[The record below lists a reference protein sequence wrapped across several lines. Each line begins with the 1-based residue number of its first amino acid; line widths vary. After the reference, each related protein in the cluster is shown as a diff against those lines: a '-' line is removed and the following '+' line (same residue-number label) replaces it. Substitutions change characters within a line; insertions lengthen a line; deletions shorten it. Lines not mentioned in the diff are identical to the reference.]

1 MSRRQVTRICA
12 EGWYFLFVVLFVL
25 GGAVLG
31 EVNLLVM
38 LAGFLLGPYLFN
50 WRLTQLSLRQL
61 EIRRGRPPRA
71 TAGEPFT
78 VSITAINRRHR
89 VTSWMIMVEDCLR
102 REGDSDQDV
111 SRVRIMLPQVLACHS
126 ATARYR
132 VVLPQRGRYQIGPLQ
147 VSTRFPFGLVRS
159 SRVVEDCS
167 EILVGPPLGQLTPRW
182 LQMVDSR
189 LQGSHAEGR
198 RQGQLEGDYF
208 GLREWR
214 SGDSQRWIHWRTSAK
229 LGELAVRQ
237 FEQQRSRDVIV
248 VLDLWEPDAPSP
260 SERAHTE
267 LAISFLA
274 TAMQDM
280 ARRGGNRV
288 VVCVAGSDS
297 RYWSGPV
304 SLLMAHEVH
313 DHLAGV
319 MPGDGL
325 RIYEVLDRV
334 REFNRGQGR
343 AVVISTRG
351 APFLTARD
359 EWETIQ
365 KRQRPRRTYGNFT
378 WIDCRGDQLRQYFR
392 APASCLAAEAA
403 ADVAAA
409 NEAAAVG
416 ETREAAV
423 PSPTTP

>member
-1 MSRRQVTRICA
+1 MSRRQVTRISA

-38 LAGFLLGPYLFN
+38 LAGFLLGPLLFN
-50 WRLTQLSLRQL
+50 WRFTQHSLRQL
-61 EIRRGRPPRA
+61 EVRRGLPPRA
-71 TAGEPFT
+71 TAGEAFT
-78 VSITAINRRHR
+78 VSLTGLNRRRR
-89 VTSWMIMVEDCLR
+89 VTSWMVVIEDCLR
-102 REGDSDQDV
+102 REGDSDREA
-111 SRVRIMLPQVLACHS
+111 SRLRLMLPQVLARGS

-132 VVLPQRGRYQIGPLQ
+132 AVLPRRGRYQIGPLQ

-159 SRVVEDCS
+159 SRVVDDS
-167 EILVGPPLGQLTPRW
+167 ASLLVGPPLGQLTPRW

-198 RQGQLEGDYF
+198 RQGQLEGDYY

-260 SERAHTE
+260 QELAHTE

-288 VVCVAGSDS
+288 VVCVAGSDN
-297 RYWSGPV
+297 RFWSGPV

-313 DHLAGV
+313 DHLASV
-319 MPGDGL
+319 TPGNGL
-325 RIYEVLDRV
+325 RIYEVLDQV
-334 REFNRGQGR
+334 RETNRGQGR

-359 EWETIQ
+359 EWETLRQ
-365 KRQRPRRTYGNFT
+365 RQRPRRTYGNFT

-392 APASCLAAEAA
+392 APEQFPTAGTARQATTADVTSQEAA
-403 ADVAAA
+403 A
-409 NEAAAVG
+409 
-416 ETREAAV
+416 
-423 PSPTTP
+423 PTPATL

>member
-38 LAGFLLGPYLFN
+38 LAGFLLGPLLFN
-50 WRLTQLSLRQL
+50 WRFAQHSLRQL
-61 EIRRGRPPRA
+61 EIRRGLPPRA
-71 TAGEPFT
+71 TAGEAFT
-78 VSITAINRRHR
+78 VSITGLNRRRR
-89 VTSWMIMVEDCLR
+89 VTSWMVVIEDCLR
-102 REGDSDQDV
+102 REGDGDRDA
-111 SRVRIMLPQVLACHS
+111 SRLRLMLPQVLAQSS

-132 VVLPQRGRYQIGPLQ
+132 AILPRRGRYLIGPLQ
-147 VSTRFPFGLVRS
+147 VSTRFPFGLVRCNRTVDATS
-159 SRVVEDCS
+159 AL
-167 EILVGPPLGQLTPRW
+167 LVGPPLGQLTPRW

-198 RQGQLEGDYF
+198 RQRQLEGDYY

-260 SERAHTE
+260 EERAHTE

-288 VVCVAGSDS
+288 VVCVAGSEN
-297 RYWSGPV
+297 RFWSGPV
-304 SLLMAHEVH
+304 SQLMAHEVH
-313 DHLAGV
+313 DHLANV
-319 MPGDGL
+319 TPGDGL
-325 RIYEVLDRV
+325 RIYEVLDQV
-334 REFNRGQGR
+334 RETNRGQGR

-359 EWETIQ
+359 EWETLRQ
-365 KRQRPRRTYGNFT
+365 RQRPRRTYGNFT

-392 APASCLAAEAA
+392 APESHQVAESNTPALATSDALQQEAA
-403 ADVAAA
+403 PA
-409 NEAAAVG
+409 
-416 ETREAAV
+416 
-423 PSPTTP
+423 PKIL

>member
-38 LAGFLLGPYLFN
+38 LAGFLLGPLLFN
-50 WRLTQLSLRQL
+50 WRFVQLSLRQL
-61 EIRRGRPPRA
+61 EVRRGLPPRA
-71 TAGEPFT
+71 TAGEAFT
-78 VSITAINRRHR
+78 VSITGINRRRR
-89 VTSWMIMVEDCLR
+89 VTSWMVLVEDSLR
-102 REGDSDQDV
+102 REGDRLDKDV
-111 SRVRIMLPQVLACHS
+111 SRLRIMLPHVLARQS

-132 VVLPQRGRYQIGPLQ
+132 AILPRRGRYQFGPAL
-147 VSTRFPFGLVRS
+147 VSTRFPFGLVRC
-159 SRVVEDCS
+159 SRVLDDRPAL
-167 EILVGPPLGQLTPRW
+167 LVGPPLGQLTTRW

-288 VVCVAGSDS
+288 VVCVAGSDN
-297 RYWSGPV
+297 RFWSGPV

-313 DHLAGV
+313 DHLANV
-319 MPGDGL
+319 TPGDGL
-325 RIYEVLDRV
+325 RIYEVLDQV

-343 AVVISTRG
+343 AIVISTRG

-392 APASCLAAEAA
+392 APAACQAAESA
-403 ADVAAA
+403 ADRGAT
-409 NEAAAVG
+409 NG
-416 ETREAAV
+416 DTREAAA
-423 PSPTTP
+423 PAPAAS